1 MDRVRDS
8 AIILRHLAV
17 VFVPVI
23 FVVTLVVPS
32 GCRALPPAQLAEAR
46 SELASI
52 AGPPGGALVSQGE
65 IVKYTTATLSRYYRA
80 EVGGG
85 DVRAFYDREMTGRG
99 WRLIRDRKIL
109 DWDRDFGGFELVFRR
124 DDLTAHIT
132 YAGESRPYEWDVAV
146 TVHVGGGA
154 Y

>member
-1 MDRVRDS
+1 MDKVRAS
-8 AIILRHLAV
+8 TFIRRHLDV

-23 FVVTLVVPS
+23 LAVAFVVPS
-32 GCRALPPAQLAEAR
+32 GCRALPEEQLAEAR
-46 SELASI
+46 TELASI
-52 AGPPGGALVSQGE
+52 AGPPGSAIVAQGE

-80 EVGGG
+80 EVSGG
-85 DVRAFYDREMTGRG
+85 DVRAFYDRELTGSG

-124 DDLTAHIT
+124 DDFAAHIT

-146 TVHVGGGA
+146 TVRVGGSD